1 AVGAMTQD
9 RATGIFG
16 NLGESPKMLPVKIK
30 MTTSRGRTVDVN
42 FESAFDEILTPLI
55 VNAGVFNTLSANERG
70 IGDSTIEFDGEIKL
84 RGEESIKLHR
94 RFAGGQ
100 ASLFAA
106 SATAIPLNA
115 LLRADFEGLQIT
127 DINIRMTVID

>member
-1 AVGAMTQD
+1 MTQD
-9 RATGIFG
+9 RATGIYG
-16 NLGESPKMLPVKIK
+16 KLGESPTMLPVKIK
-30 MTTSRGRTVDVN
+30 MTTSRGRTVEVK

-84 RGEESIKLHR
+84 KGEESIKLHR
-94 RFAGGQ
+94 RFSGGQ

-115 LLRADFEGLQIT
+115 
-127 DINIRMTVID
+127 